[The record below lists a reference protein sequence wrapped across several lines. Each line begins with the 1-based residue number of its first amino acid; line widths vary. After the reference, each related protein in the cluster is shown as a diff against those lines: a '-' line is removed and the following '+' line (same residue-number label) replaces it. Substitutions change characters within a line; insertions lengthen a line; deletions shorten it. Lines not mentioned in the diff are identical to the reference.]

1 MKRHVI
7 RGLATT
13 LTILS
18 FVTITPQPV
27 YAAPAEVVFGSTE
40 YNEADN
46 SKFPIGVYVSTTDSN
61 QNYHIELKYDKNRM
75 QYIKGGDSEEDGI
88 IILEGSGLSST
99 FPSAPESI

>member
-18 FVTITPQPV
+18 FVMIPPQHV
-27 YAAPAEVVFGSTE
+27 CAAPAEVVFGSTE

-75 QYIKGGDSEEDGI
+75 QYIKGGDFE
-88 IILEGSGLSST
+88 
-99 FPSAPESI
+99 